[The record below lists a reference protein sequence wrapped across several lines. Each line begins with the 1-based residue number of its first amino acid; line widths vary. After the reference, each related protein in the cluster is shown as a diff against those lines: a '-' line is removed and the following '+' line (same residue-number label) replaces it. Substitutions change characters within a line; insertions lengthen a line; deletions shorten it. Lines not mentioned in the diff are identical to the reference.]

1 MMEKMSNLE
10 DQQEKLSQLEDQIA
24 MESLDKHLKMIT
36 QLPNGLKNQVSNKA
50 DKIYANAKLCS
61 YMLSFPGLLNKII
74 LQT

>member
-10 DQQEKLSQLEDQIA
+10 DQKEKLSQLEDQIA

-50 DKIYANAKLCS
+50 DKIYIS
-61 YMLSFPGLLNKII
+61 TLN
-74 LQT
+74 LAV